1 MASNN
6 EFLNNYSDSN
16 ECTSRGV
23 CSISPAISAL
33 EELLLLFLEH
43 AAYYI
48 LNLEFLGAKNEKIKY
63 KIINTL
69 SSLIS
74 VNEFTEKEL
83 YNLVNDGY
91 YLLENTKSTYLKLCR
106 ELNKPTKQ
114 LKLPITFS
122 HSLALSKAIA
132 VGIKYSTI
140 KNKSR
145 SLEQKNFIS
154 VLLILLKSVSLNLS
168 KLIDFNEFDDVAYHE
183 ILTTLNLF
191 NSDKIRVE
199 ELKSKISKLSETDY
213 NLHLKISDLLI
224 KTFGEISEVSVSHST
239 RPGKAILVSGNN
251 FFDLLNVLEKTKN
264 ENIDVYTHSNLLIV
278 HALSNFKK
286 YPNLRGHYGNQ
297 TENCILDFA
306 TFPGSILLTK
316 NLRANRE
323 FFYRGRLFSTDYI
336 VPSGI
341 IKIEND
347 DFSEL
352 IKSAKTAKGF
362 SKGKIKPDTL
372 LGYDEIK
379 TSEELNNIV
388 DKLNNGKIK
397 KLYIVGINAHLT
409 TQKIYFDEF
418 FNNLNDDEFV
428 ISFSYSSEKKNVL
441 VLNVGDY
448 VPLVTGLLHKFF
460 DKRNVSDEKIVFFF
474 TTCDVMS
481 ISSIILLKNLGAK
494 NIYMTQ
500 CLPTIISP
508 NVFESF
514 KKTYEI
520 FNTTTPVNDL
530 SNIRAL

>member
-33 EELLLLFLEH
+33 EDLLLLFLEH

-48 LNLEFLGAKNEKIKY
+48 LNLESLGAKNEKIKY

-69 SSLIS
+69 ASLIS

-83 YNLVNDGY
+83 YNLVNEGY
-91 YLLENTKSTYLKLCR
+91 YLYENTKNTYLKLCR
-106 ELNKPTKQ
+106 SINTPINQ

-122 HSLALSKAIA
+122 HSILLSKAIA
-132 VGIKYSTI
+132 VGIKYSTM
-140 KNKSR
+140 KNKLR
-145 SLEQKNFIS
+145 SPEQKDFIS

-168 KLIDFNEFDDVAYHE
+168 KLIDFNEFDDAAYHE

-191 NSDKIRVE
+191 NSDKLRVE
-199 ELKSKISKLSETDY
+199 ELKSKINMLSETDY
-213 NLHLKISDLLI
+213 KLHLKISDLLKI
-224 KTFGEISEVSVSHST
+224 
-239 RPGKAILVSGNN
+239 
-251 FFDLLNVLEKTKN
+251 LEKTKN

-286 YPNLRGHYGNQ
+286 YTNLRGHYGNQ

-336 VPSGI
+336 VQSGI

-362 SKGKIKPDTL
+362 SKGKQKTDTL
-372 LGYDEIK
+372 LGYDETK
-379 TSEELNNIV
+379 TADELNNIV
-388 DKLNNGKIK
+388 ENLNAGKIK

-409 TQKIYFDEF
+409 AQKIYFDEF
-418 FNNLNDDEFV
+418 FNNLKEDEFA
-428 ISFSYSSEKKNVL
+428 ISFSYSSSKKNVL
-441 VLNVGDY
+441 VLNMGDY
-448 VPLVTGLLHKFF
+448 VPLVTRLLHKFF
-460 DKRNVSDEKIVFFF
+460 NNYNVSDDKIVFFF
-474 TTCDVMS
+474 ATCDVMT

-508 NVFESF
+508 NVFEFF
-514 KKTYEI
+514 KKTYRI
-520 FNTTTPVNDL
+520 FNTTTPLNDL
-530 SNIRAL
+530 SKIRD

>member
-1 MASNN
+1 M
-6 EFLNNYSDSN
+6 
-16 ECTSRGV
+16 
-23 CSISPAISAL
+23 
-33 EELLLLFLEH
+33 
-43 AAYYI
+43 
-48 LNLEFLGAKNEKIKY
+48 
-63 KIINTL
+63 
-69 SSLIS
+69 IS

-83 YNLVNDGY
+83 YNLVNEGY
-91 YLLENTKSTYLKLCR
+91 YLYENTKNTYLKLCR
-106 ELNKPTKQ
+106 SINNPINQ

-122 HSLALSKAIA
+122 HSILLSKAIA
-132 VGIKYSTI
+132 VGIKYSTM
-140 KNKSR
+140 KNKLR
-145 SLEQKNFIS
+145 SPEQKDFIS

-168 KLIDFNEFDDVAYHE
+168 KLIDFNEFDDAAYHE

-191 NSDKIRVE
+191 NSDKLRVE
-199 ELKSKISKLSETDY
+199 ELKSKINMLSETDY
-213 NLHLKISDLLI
+213 KLHLKISDLLI
-224 KTFGEISEVSVSHST
+224 KTFGEISEVNVSHST

-251 FFDLLNVLEKTKN
+251 FFDLLKILEKTKN

-286 YPNLRGHYGNQ
+286 YTNLRGHYGNQ

-336 VPSGI
+336 VQSGI

-362 SKGKIKPDTL
+362 SKGKQKTDTL
-372 LGYDEIK
+372 LGYDETK
-379 TSEELNNIV
+379 TADELNNIV
-388 DKLNNGKIK
+388 ENLNAGKIK

-409 TQKIYFDEF
+409 AQKIYFDEF
-418 FNNLNDDEFV
+418 FNNLKEDEFA
-428 ISFSYSSEKKNVL
+428 ISFSYSSSKKNVL
-441 VLNVGDY
+441 VLNMGDY
-448 VPLVTGLLHKFF
+448 VPLVTRLLHKFF
-460 DKRNVSDEKIVFFF
+460 NNYNVSDDKIVFFF
-474 TTCDVMS
+474 ATCDVMT

-508 NVFESF
+508 NVFEFF
-514 KKTYEI
+514 KKTYRI
-520 FNTTTPVNDL
+520 FNTTTPLNDL
-530 SNIRAL
+530 SKIRD